1 MKPAAAILLG
11 LMLAAAVAA
20 PAQVSDPLTPSEA
33 AQVRDT
39 AGKPEKRLPLLL
51 AFAEQRLTQF
61 EQVRLATPRPPGRD
75 AQLYALLRQYAAILP
90 EYDNAAGD
98 LASGAGRTS
107 LNDQKKYNL
116 LKILTPGVATLQ
128 HLQTMLQH
136 IQTASSPSDLANYH
150 FELQECLDVTSDT
163 LQDTQDDLPPAPAAA
178 QP

>member
-11 LMLAAAVAA
+11 LMLAAGAA
-20 PAQVSDPLTPSEA
+20 RAQVRDPLTPSEA

-39 AGKPEKRLPLLL
+39 AGRPEKRLPLLL

-90 EYDNAAGD
+90 EYDDAAAD
-98 LASGAGRTS
+98 LASGASATS
-107 LNDQKKYNL
+107 LSDQKKYNL
-116 LKILTPGVATLQ
+116 PKILIPAVATLQ
-128 HLQTMLQH
+128 SLQTMLQH

-150 FELQECLDVTSDT
+150 FELQDCLDVTSDT
-163 LQDTQDDLPPAPAAA
+163 LQDTQDELAPAPAAA